1 MLEWWQIL
9 VLAVIQ
15 GAAELLPV
23 SSSAHVILAEK
34 LMGLDP
40 SSPEMTFLLVMLH
53 TGTMVAVLVY
63 YWRRWRAMVVSPAAG
78 RPADRESIPLPRAG
92 EVRTDALTVPP
103 PVTGTAPLAPS
114 VDVDVREFR
123 PILYPARPSL
133 LRFVLLVM
141 LATAVTGVFGGGLLL
156 LIERVVLE
164 GLLHRPKGEVEEL
177 FKSLPLIGTALLAA
191 GGVILVAGW
200 LEGRTAKRPLTWG
213 AAVWIGL
220 VQGLCLPFRG
230 FSRSGATIS
239 TGMLVGV
246 PRSLSEEFSFAL
258 ALVLTPPV
266 IARYAWRLLKDR
278 EWATAEHVLNLLTP
292 GLIGMALSCLAGLAA
307 LRLLSA
313 MLDKGRW
320 WYFGVYCVLAAG
332 VMYVAAAVLPTG

>member
-1 MLEWWQIL
+1 MLEWWKIV

-40 SSPEMTFLLVMLH
+40 SAADMTFMLAMLH
-53 TGTMVAVLVY
+53 TGTMVAVLAY
-63 YWRRWRAMVVSPAAG
+63 YWRRWRALVFPAPG
-78 RPADRESIPLPRAG
+78 PD
-92 EVRTDALTVPP
+92 
-103 PVTGTAPLAPS
+103 
-114 VDVDVREFR
+114 
-123 PILYPARPSL
+123 PARPSL
-133 LRFVLLVM
+133 SWFVLMVLFAM
-141 LATAVTGVFGGGLLL
+141 AVTGVFGGGLIL

-164 GLLHRPKGEVEEL
+164 GVMGRPKGEVEEL

-191 GGVILVAGW
+191 GGVILWAGW
-200 LEGRTAKRPLTWG
+200 REGRQAKRPLTWG
-213 AAVWIGL
+213 AALWIGL
-220 VQGLCLPFRG
+220 IQGLCLPFRG

-239 TGMLVGV
+239 TGMLAGL

-258 ALVLTPPV
+258 AVALTPPV
-266 IARYAWRLLKDR
+266 IARYAWRLLKDH
-278 EWATAEHVLNLLTP
+278 EWATAEHVLKLLTP
-292 GLIGMALSCLAGLAA
+292 GLIGMVLSCLAGLAA

-332 VMYVAAAVLPTG
+332 VMFVAAAVLPNG